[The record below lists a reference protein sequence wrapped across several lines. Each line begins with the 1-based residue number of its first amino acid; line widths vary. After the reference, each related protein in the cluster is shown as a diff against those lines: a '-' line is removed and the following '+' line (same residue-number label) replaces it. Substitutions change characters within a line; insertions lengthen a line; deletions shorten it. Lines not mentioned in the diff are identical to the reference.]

1 MFVFGVNMF
10 MFLYLRTVQL
20 SLISFIGKMDDPVS
34 FSGKRAQ
41 LEIRLQLDWFESSI
55 CGLFVRNKSNAA

>member
-1 MFVFGVNMF
+1 MFVFVVNMF

-20 SLISFIGKMDDPVS
+20 SLISFVCKMDDPVS

-41 LEIRLQLDWFESSI
+41 LETRLQLDWFESSI